1 MKGQLNLFEPEF
13 IKDIDCT
20 VDTPVTRG
28 NKDKPIYGTGKRI
41 KPRVPGRR
49 ETKHMEEIYLEELL
63 PLEEYDLIV
72 VLISGGKD
80 SIATYFKLRELG
92 VPKSK
97 IEFWHHDIDGGNPE
111 RHMDLLQIMIDFAG
125 PSEEGKPPKP
135 KFIDA
140 VYIDEDG
147 TIKTIRDEAWC
158 FQFVRRNG
166 GAADG
171 KTNNNA

>member
-1 MKGQLNLFEPEF
+1 MQFL
-13 IKDIDCT
+13 
-20 VDTPVTRG
+20 
-28 NKDKPIYGTGKRI
+28 
-41 KPRVPGRR
+41 
-49 ETKHMEEIYLEELL
+49 
-63 PLEEYDLIV
+63 
-72 VLISGGKD
+72 
-80 SIATYFKLRELG
+80 
-92 VPKSK
+92 
-97 IEFWHHDIDGGNPE
+97 
-111 RHMDLLQIMIDFAG
+111 IDFAG
-125 PSEEGKPPKP
+125 PLEEGEPPKP